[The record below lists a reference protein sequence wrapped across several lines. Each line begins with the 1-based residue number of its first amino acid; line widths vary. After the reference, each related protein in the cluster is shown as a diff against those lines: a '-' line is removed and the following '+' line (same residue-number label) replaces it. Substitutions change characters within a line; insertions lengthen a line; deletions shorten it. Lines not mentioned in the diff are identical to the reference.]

1 MAFARASFFEMSV
14 CACRPSMIC
23 QPMVYTGFRAV
34 EGSWKIIATSVPR
47 TDLRFFFEREMTS
60 CSAVPALFDRI
71 TAPRVVAVSGS
82 SPRMVLAVTVLP
94 LPDSPTIA
102 STSPRS
108 TDNETSSTAFT
119 APASVANETPSPLM
133 STTVLTA

>member
-1 MAFARASFFEMSV
+1 
-14 CACRPSMIC
+14 
-23 QPMVYTGFRAV
+23 
-34 EGSWKIIATSVPR
+34 
-47 TDLRFFFEREMTS
+47 MTS

-108 TDNETSSTAFT
+108 TDSETSSTAFT